1 MNITAVLRRSMSAGL
16 AGALRMACRR
26 AIAVALPNLCALC
39 GNSSRNVLCEACDAA
54 YWNESRLRCTQCALP
69 LAARQPHRQRAPA
82 GHRTDYRCDRCR
94 TAPPPFDA
102 TLALAD
108 YRAPLDTLVL
118 DLKFRARLAVGTLFG
133 ERLARMAAD
142 APAGDPR
149 PDVIVPAPLSR
160 QRLVERG
167 YNQAW
172 AIAQPLA
179 RTLGVPADA
188 RLVARAVHTAPQ
200 SRLDEAARRANVAR
214 AFVVA
219 GEVRGLH
226 VGVVDDV
233 MTSGATLDA
242 LAARL
247 KAAGARRVTNYVALR
262 TAKD

>member
-1 MNITAVLRRSMSAGL
+1 MIIATVLRRSSA
-16 AGALRMACRR
+16 ARPVAALRTACRR

-39 GNSSRNVLCEACDAA
+39 GNSSRSVLCDACDAA
-54 YWNESRLRCTQCALP
+54 YWNEPRLRCTQCALP
-69 LAARQPHRQRAPA
+69 LAAEQAHRRRTRA
-82 GHRTDYRCDRCR
+82 GHRTDYRCERCR
-94 TAPPPFDA
+94 AAPPPYDA

-108 YRAPLDTLVL
+108 YRAPLDTLAL
-118 DLKFRARLAVGTLFG
+118 DLKFRARLAIGALFG
-133 ERLARMAAD
+133 ERLARMAAEVLAD
-142 APAGDPR
+142 GAR

-172 AIAQPLA
+172 AIARPLA
-179 RTLGVPADA
+179 RTLGVRADA

-200 SRLDEAARRANVAR
+200 SRLDEAARHANVAG

-242 LAARL
+242 LAATL
-247 KAAGARRVTNYVALR
+247 KAAGARRVTNCVALR

>member
-1 MNITAVLRRSMSAGL
+1 MKIATVLRRSTSARPV
-16 AGALRMACRR
+16 AALRAACRR
-26 AIAVALPNLCALC
+26 VMAVALPNLCALC

-54 YWNESRLRCTQCALP
+54 YWNEPRLRCAQCALP
-69 LAARQPHRQRAPA
+69 LAARQPHQRRGPA
-82 GHRTDYRCDRCR
+82 RHRIDYRCDRCR
-94 TAPPPFDA
+94 AAPPPFDA

-108 YRAPLDTLVL
+108 YRAPLDTLAL
-118 DLKFRARLAVGTLFG
+118 DLKFRARLAIGALFG
-133 ERLARMAAD
+133 ERLARLAAD
-142 APAGDPR
+142 APNGGAR

-160 QRLVERG
+160 QRLVARG

-172 AIAQPLA
+172 AIARPLA
-179 RTLGVPADA
+179 RTLEVRADA
-188 RLVARAVHTAPQ
+188 RLVTRAVHTAPQ
-200 SRLDEAARRANVAR
+200 SRLDEAARHANVAG

-242 LAARL
+242 LAVGL